1 MTKILVRDRILQMM
15 NVSLSNKRER
25 KELMTSKTVVIPAG
39 VDEIVEDAIPECGR
53 VDKLYLKEG
62 AAIDWLPGHT
72 IWDFVKLPQSQR
84 DDFFGAEESWK
95 FITNGFFS
103 GTDVQQPEFTFK
115 KCDDECVR
123 WMELKPLEFQ
133 YVCSL
138 AFELPR
144 EECDAVVG
152 RWLFTRSPKSGE
164 LLLQLASA
172 FMKGTEVEQDI
183 PMALRCCEQAC
194 WCATGAGIP
203 FTPGETFNGVEVY
216 AVDQSLDP
224 EWVDLFDR
232 AKKLK
237 EEVLTYFQRLDLRM
251 FERVREG
258 NTIGYYLIPDH
269 AFEGRDDFRDVLLPD
284 ELCDK
289 HIRIGQKA
297 FAHCP
302 NLRSI
307 TVAGMSSSFVLSRQA
322 NSFEGCDS
330 LSDRI
335 QYSVDGEKV
344 LFCLD
349 APEECIV
356 CDHVR
361 AIADFAFIY
370 SRRLRIFRWGRDD
383 NGAEVCVEQE
393 DIFVP
398 REKCWA
404 DPREIGTRAF
414 EGCIELAG
422 VCIKGLD
429 ISLGSRAFADCRMLC
444 EYRFG
449 DDSCYGDCDVQVAFL
464 DISAQGVFEGCETM
478 LHVKPF
484 VRDWGFLVI
493 HEGSAGAQFSR
504 CKELRDCP
512 PIIATCIPP
521 LMFESCDTL
530 SEVKCV
536 GTQSDLVKAVVSGKR
551 PAVDLSEGSYC
562 ISTLAFAHCHS
573 LELFKFCRL
582 RVRFCRGY
590 DGAVVDLIDDNPKQV
605 MFEHE
610 AFLDCGRLSRHESS
624 FAGALEGSDLTAF
637 SGCPEFDGFVEG

>member
-1 MTKILVRDRILQMM
+1 MM
-15 NVSLSNKRER
+15 KATLSDKRER
-25 KELMTSKTVVIPAG
+25 EKLMTSKTVVIPAG
-39 VDEIVEDAIPECGR
+39 VDEIVEDAIPDCGR

-62 AAIDWLPGHT
+62 AAIDWLPGHAN
-72 IWDFVKLPQSQR
+72 WDCVKLPQSQR
-84 DDFFGAEESWK
+84 DDFFGSKEPWMVV
-95 FITNGFFS
+95 TNGFFS

-123 WMELKPLEFQ
+123 WMELRPREFQ

-144 EECDAVVG
+144 EECDEVVG

-164 LLLQLASA
+164 LLLKLASA

-194 WCATGAGIP
+194 WCATGIGIP
-203 FTPGETFNGVEVY
+203 FAPGETFNGVEVY

-224 EWVDLFDR
+224 EWGDLFNR

-251 FERVREG
+251 FKKVLEG
-258 NTIGYYLIPDH
+258 NTIRYYFIPDH
-269 AFEGRDDFRDVLLPD
+269 AFEGRDDLRDVLLPD

-289 HIRIGQKA
+289 HIRIGQFA
-297 FAHCP
+297 FARCP

-307 TVAGMSSSFVLSRQA
+307 TVAGISEGFVLSRQM

-335 QYSVDGEKV
+335 QYSADGEKV
-344 LFCLD
+344 LFCLNT
-349 APEECIV
+349 PEECIV

-361 AIADFAFIY
+361 TIADFAFIY
-370 SRRLRIFRWGRDD
+370 SRRLRNFRWGRDD
-383 NGAEVCVEQE
+383 AGAEVCVEQE
-393 DIFVP
+393 DVIIPIERFWEEP
-398 REKCWA
+398 RK
-404 DPREIGTRAF
+404 IGVRAF
-414 EGCIELAG
+414 EGCIELVG
-422 VCIKGLD
+422 VRIKGLD
-429 ISLGSRAFADCRMLC
+429 ISLDARAFADCRMLC
-444 EYRFG
+444 ECMFG
-449 DDSCYGDCDVQVAFL
+449 DYSCYGTCDVQVAFL
-464 DISAQGVFEGCETM
+464 DISAQGVFEGCERM
-478 LHVKPF
+478 LHVMPF
-484 VRDWGFLVI
+484 VRDLGFLVI
-493 HEGSAGAQFSR
+493 HECSLGTQFAHCR
-504 CKELRDCP
+504 ALIDTP
-512 PIIATCIPP
+512 PIIATSIPP
-521 LMFESCDTL
+521 QMFESCDTL

-536 GTQSDLVKAVVSGKR
+536 GARPDLVKAVVSGKR
-551 PAVDLSEGSYC
+551 PVVGLSEGRFC
-562 ISTLAFAHCHS
+562 ISTRAFASCQS

-582 RVRFCRGY
+582 RVSFCRGY
-590 DGAVVDLIDDNPKQV
+590 GAVVDLIDDTPKQV

-610 AFLDCGRLSRHESS
+610 AFLDCGRLSRRETS

>member
-1 MTKILVRDRILQMM
+1 M

-39 VDEIVEDAIPECGR
+39 ADEIVEDAIPECGR

-72 IWDFVKLPQSQR
+72 IWDCVKLPQSQR
-84 DDFFGAEESWK
+84 DDIFGSEESWK

-194 WCATGAGIP
+194 WCAVGDGIP
-203 FTPGETFNGVEVY
+203 FTEGELFPGIEVV
-216 AVDQSLDP
+216 AVDQFGDREIYP
-224 EWVDLFDR
+224 ECVDLYER
-232 AKKLK
+232 ANRLK
-237 EEVLTYFQRLDLRM
+237 EEVLTHFQRIDIRM
-251 FERVREG
+251 FERVVDG
-258 NTIGYYLIPDH
+258 NDICYYRIPDH

-307 TVAGMSSSFVLSRQA
+307 IVAGMSSSFVLSKQA

-335 QYSVDGEKV
+335 QYSADGSRL
-344 LFCLD
+344 LFCLN
-349 APEECIV
+349 APEECVI
-356 CDHVR
+356 CDHVK
-361 AIADFAFIY
+361 AIADFAFIH
-370 SRRLRIFRWGRDD
+370 SKRLGCFEWHSYDDGSGRGNAARWVGM
-383 NGAEVCVEQE
+383 
-393 DIFVP
+393 
-398 REKCWA
+398 
-404 DPREIGTRAF
+404 RAF
-414 EGCIELAG
+414 EGCGELCRVSTEG
-422 VCIKGLD
+422 RE
-429 ISLGSRAFADCRMLC
+429 ISLDSRAFADCRMLC
-444 EYRFG
+444 EYWFG
-449 DDSCYGDCDVQVAFL
+449 NQGCTEDGVPLSL
-464 DISAQGVFEGCETM
+464 IDISAKGVFEGCERM
-478 LHVKPF
+478 LHIWPTE
-484 VRDWGFLVI
+484 RGRGYLVA
-493 HEGSAGAQFSR
+493 HDGSAGAQFSR

-512 PIIATCIPP
+512 PIIATHIPP
-521 LMFESCDTL
+521 LMFDSCNML
-530 SEVKCV
+530 SEMKCV
-536 GTQSDLVKAVVSGKR
+536 GTQPDLIKAVVSGKR
-551 PAVDLSEGSYC
+551 PAVDLSEGSFC

-590 DGAVVDLIDDNPKQV
+590 GAVVDLIDDNPKQV

-637 SGCPEFDGFVEG
+637 SGCPKFDGFVEG

>member
-1 MTKILVRDRILQMM
+1 MM

-25 KELMTSKTVVIPAG
+25 QELMTSKTVVIPAG
-39 VDEIVEDAIPECGR
+39 ADEIVEDAIPECGR

-62 AAIDWLPGHT
+62 VAIDWLPGHT
-72 IWDFVKLPQSQR
+72 IWDCVKLPQSQR
-84 DDFFGAEESWK
+84 DDFFGSVEPWK

-216 AVDQSLDP
+216 AVDQSLDS

-370 SRRLRIFRWGRDD
+370 SRRLRIFRWGGDD

-422 VCIKGLD
+422 VRIKGLD

-449 DDSCYGDCDVQVAFL
+449 DDSCYGNCDVQVAFL

-493 HEGSAGAQFSR
+493 HEGSLGAQFAHCR
-504 CKELRDCP
+504 ALIDTP

-551 PAVDLSEGSYC
+551 PAVDLSEGSFC

-637 SGCPEFDGFVEG
+637 SGCPKFDGFVEG

>member
-1 MTKILVRDRILQMM
+1 
-15 NVSLSNKRER
+15 
-25 KELMTSKTVVIPAG
+25 
-39 VDEIVEDAIPECGR
+39 
-53 VDKLYLKEG
+53 
-62 AAIDWLPGHT
+62 
-72 IWDFVKLPQSQR
+72 
-84 DDFFGAEESWK
+84 
-95 FITNGFFS
+95 
-103 GTDVQQPEFTFK
+103 
-115 KCDDECVR
+115 
-123 WMELKPLEFQ
+123 
-133 YVCSL
+133 
-138 AFELPR
+138 
-144 EECDAVVG
+144 
-152 RWLFTRSPKSGE
+152 
-164 LLLQLASA
+164 
-172 FMKGTEVEQDI
+172 
-183 PMALRCCEQAC
+183 
-194 WCATGAGIP
+194 
-203 FTPGETFNGVEVY
+203 
-216 AVDQSLDP
+216 
-224 EWVDLFDR
+224 
-232 AKKLK
+232 
-237 EEVLTYFQRLDLRM
+237 M

-289 HIRIGQKA
+289 HIRIGQFA
-297 FAHCP
+297 FARCP

-307 TVAGMSSSFVLSRQA
+307 TVAGMSSNFVLSRQA

-349 APEECIV
+349 APEACIV

-383 NGAEVCVEQE
+383 NGAEVYVEQE
-393 DIFVP
+393 DVFVP

-422 VCIKGLD
+422 VRIKGLN

-444 EYRFG
+444 EFMFG
-449 DDSCYGDCDVQVAFL
+449 DDRYYGTCDAQVAFL
-464 DISAQGVFEGCETM
+464 DISAQGAFEGCAMM
-478 LHVKPF
+478 LHVMPF
-484 VRDWGFLVI
+484 VRDCGFLVI
-493 HEGSAGAQFSR
+493 DDSSKGAQFAHCR
-504 CKELRDCP
+504 ALIDTP
-512 PIIATCIPP
+512 PVIAACIPP
-521 LMFESCDTL
+521 QMFESCDKL
-530 SEVKCV
+530 SDVKCV
-536 GTQSDLVKAVVSGKR
+536 GTQPDLVKAVVSGKR
-551 PAVDLSEGSYC
+551 PAVDLSEGSFC

-582 RVRFCRGY
+582 RVRFCKGY
-590 DGAVVDLIDDNPKQV
+590 GAVVDLIDDNPKQV

-624 FAGALEGSDLTAF
+624 FAGALVGSDLTAF

>member
-1 MTKILVRDRILQMM
+1 
-15 NVSLSNKRER
+15 
-25 KELMTSKTVVIPAG
+25 MTSKTVVIPAG
-39 VDEIVEDAIPECGR
+39 ADEMVEDAIPECGR

-72 IWDFVKLPQSQR
+72 IWDCVKLPQSQR
-84 DDFFGAEESWK
+84 DDFFGSEEPWK

-344 LFCLD
+344 LFCLNT
-349 APEECIV
+349 PEECIV

-361 AIADFAFIY
+361 TIADFAFVY
-370 SRRLRIFRWGRDD
+370 S
-383 NGAEVCVEQE
+383 
-393 DIFVP
+393 
-398 REKCWA
+398 
-404 DPREIGTRAF
+404 
-414 EGCIELAG
+414 
-422 VCIKGLD
+422 
-429 ISLGSRAFADCRMLC
+429 S
-444 EYRFG
+444 
-449 DDSCYGDCDVQVAFL
+449 
-464 DISAQGVFEGCETM
+464 
-478 LHVKPF
+478 
-484 VRDWGFLVI
+484 
-493 HEGSAGAQFSR
+493 
-504 CKELRDCP
+504 
-512 PIIATCIPP
+512 
-521 LMFESCDTL
+521 
-530 SEVKCV
+530 
-536 GTQSDLVKAVVSGKR
+536 SGI
-551 PAVDLSEGSYC
+551 AVD
-562 ISTLAFAHCHS
+562 
-573 LELFKFCRL
+573 
-582 RVRFCRGY
+582 
-590 DGAVVDLIDDNPKQV
+590 
-605 MFEHE
+605 
-610 AFLDCGRLSRHESS
+610 
-624 FAGALEGSDLTAF
+624 AG
-637 SGCPEFDGFVEG
+637 C